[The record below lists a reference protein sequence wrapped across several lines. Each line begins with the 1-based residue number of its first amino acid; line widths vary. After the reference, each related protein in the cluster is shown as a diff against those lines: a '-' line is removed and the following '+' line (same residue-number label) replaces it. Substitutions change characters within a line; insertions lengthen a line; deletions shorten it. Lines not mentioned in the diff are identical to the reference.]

1 VHAIQPIDPTEI
13 QKAEP
18 RKTENTPKEEG
29 EEEAQSTSKYNE
41 ILRVQ
46 ICEGGYRSSEEYVYV
61 RGRGRGRYVWNLTK
75 HMKSK
80 AHGKRC
86 PEGTT
91 PGPVLSEPDTE
102 EGGGAEESFVAP
114 EVAEEHQFSDAEDTD
129 EEDDDNEEAD
139 EETSQSSASSV
150 KISVCSKGPGCQSAS
165 NPEALVKTNQTPEP
179 RQLSPNT
186 SSYVETTTAAKSSSP
201 VCSLSPG
208 LHSSS
213 GCPCSPQRDVS
224 LLRCLSPRLSLSP
237 SPCQSSLS
245 PSTRSVSPFSLRHLS
260 PIRAIS
266 PICPKSPSSPQ
277 SSNFGASVTVQQR
290 VCRHQDLINSSTNT
304 VNSKGKLEKTSR
316 AQRRE
321 HQAELLF
328 FRHGQAREGQRVL
341 SHLPLHSQPQT
352 PSSSL
357 SLMIPIGGIQMVQIP
372 TISSGLHVNRSKL
385 TPSMTQADLAEIGKE
400 EKTSSSDDLI
410 QYGSA
415 PRGQNQETEEP
426 GDTKSDAPSAPLT
439 TWKCISQRKE
449 RKRLERK
456 PTHVHKSVTIKH
468 TMQPSTDNDA
478 TPKSTWKEKASR
490 VSERRL

>member
-1 VHAIQPIDPTEI
+1 
-13 QKAEP
+13 
-18 RKTENTPKEEG
+18 
-29 EEEAQSTSKYNE
+29 
-41 ILRVQ
+41 
-46 ICEGGYRSSEEYVYV
+46 
-61 RGRGRGRYVWNLTK
+61 
-75 HMKSK
+75 MKSK

-372 TISSGLHVNRSKL
+372 TISSGLH
-385 TPSMTQADLAEIGKE
+385 QDLAPAHTAK
-400 EKTSSSDDLI
+400 S
-410 QYGSA
+410 
-415 PRGQNQETEEP
+415 
-426 GDTKSDAPSAPLT
+426 TKSWLNDHGVGVLDWPANSPDLNPIENLWGIVKRKMRNKRPKNADELTATVKETWASIPPQQCHKLITSMPRPIEAVIKAKGAPT
-439 TWKCISQRKE
+439 KY
-449 RKRLERK
+449 
-456 PTHVHKSVTIKH
+456 
-468 TMQPSTDNDA
+468 
-478 TPKSTWKEKASR
+478 
-490 VSERRL
+490 